1 MQSTRFGIK
10 DTALSLIDDSEEEEE
25 EENKGLIVRAKGT
38 TQPKALKE
46 KRHRMCLRNWEGSHG
61 QNAESKREDHQL
73 RMEGQKSTST
83 VRTWGHDKFGFTVSY
98 RNPLKGFKQESDMI
112 RYSF

>member
-38 TQPKALKE
+38 IQPKALKE
-46 KRHRMCLRNWEGSHG
+46 KRHRMCLRN
-61 QNAESKREDHQL
+61 
-73 RMEGQKSTST
+73 
-83 VRTWGHDKFGFTVSY
+83 
-98 RNPLKGFKQESDMI
+98 
-112 RYSF
+112 